1 MPARKCR
8 VQWRVKR
15 TLDIAIATTLLL
27 ALSPLLALLALLIK
41 RDGGPC
47 FFSHPRVGM
56 HGRTFRCLKFR
67 SMVRDADKVLNDLLA
82 SDPKARA
89 ETLSDGRSVLKA
101 RVRAAPTEGEA
112 NAALISLLAK
122 MLDVPRRAVTLAA
135 GETARIKRIVIDGDG
150 AALAARL
157 ERLVTDV

>member
-1 MPARKCR
+1 MPWTVTPSR
-8 VQWRVKR
+8 
-15 TLDIAIATTLLL
+15 LSIAIRLT
-27 ALSPLLALLALLIK
+27 PK
-41 RDGGPC
+41 GG
-47 FFSHPRVGM
+47 
-56 HGRTFRCLKFR
+56 
-67 SMVRDADKVLNDLLA
+67 RDALDGI
-82 SDPKARA
+82 